1 MNRYLPM
8 ATIPFRPMAAYVPS
22 AVFVASNPFVPY
34 GAPGK
39 KGKKKKGKG
48 KKKTSAF
55 MEALKKVG
63 AAAGDLAQEGAEVL
77 LEKKTG
83 IDVSGSPSSGNEA
96 VPEPASSGVE
106 EKSKV
111 PLIVGGLVAVLA
123 IGGLGYYFKQRGNK

>member
-1 MNRYLPM
+1 
-8 ATIPFRPMAAYVPS
+8 
-22 AVFVASNPFVPY
+22 
-34 GAPGK
+34 
-39 KGKKKKGKG
+39 
-48 KKKTSAF
+48 

-63 AAAGDLAQEGAEVL
+63 AAAGDLAQEGAEDL

-96 VPEPASSGVE
+96 VTEPASSGVE